1 MRSFFPFFPLGF
13 DLAIFAAAAAAGARM
28 CKNSLCSCSRWRFF
42 FVDTFWLKPKVLLGQ
57 GGLEM
62 DYDAP
67 FFLWLVRRVIL
78 VYQDG
83 TKKREVLSH
92 SVKGAGGEVE
102 RRHNEICD
110 YTHHDDKKMRLN
122 WNLTGIVHAAGALER
137 CNN

>member
-1 MRSFFPFFPLGF
+1 MADAGFSFYLFFLS
-13 DLAIFAAAAAAGARM
+13 LRRRRRERECVRIHFAVARGGD
-28 CKNSLCSCSRWRFF
+28 SV
-42 FVDTFWLKPKVLLGQ
+42 FVDKFWLKPKVLLGQ

-110 YTHHDDKKMRLN
+110 YTHHDK
-122 WNLTGIVHAAGALER
+122 R
-137 CNN
+137 CV